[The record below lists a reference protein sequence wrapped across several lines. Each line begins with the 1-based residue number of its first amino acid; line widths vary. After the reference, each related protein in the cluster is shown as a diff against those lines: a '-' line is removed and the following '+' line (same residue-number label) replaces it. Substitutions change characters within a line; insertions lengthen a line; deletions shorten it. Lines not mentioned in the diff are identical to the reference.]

1 MHVINKIVFATVL
14 SIGLLSSTVKAQD
27 FYPEKLKKID
37 GLIEAAIVREAIPS
51 AVCYVSQYG
60 RPVYYKA
67 FGFSDR
73 EAEKKLKKDAIFRI
87 ASQTKLVTTVALMS
101 LYEDGLFR
109 IDDPLKKY
117 LPEFSNPRVVVS
129 GSTRGGDLVTRP
141 AKGDITIRQLLTH
154 SSGLSYDFFD
164 QDVRVICYPD
174 RSVTTEDV
182 IKRIAN
188 LPLKHDP
195 GEGFTYGFSMDVAG
209 RLAEIISGKSLDVLI
224 QERVLDPL
232 DMKDSYFY
240 LPESKWDRLV
250 PLYQKPK
257 ADSPVTLAADTTER
271 FYPFNTDP
279 HFFSGGAG
287 MCGTIEDYS
296 HLCQMILDWGMYK
309 GKRVLSRKTIDM
321 ICSDQLYGV
330 AGNYQ
335 FGLGLEIA
343 TDETYRKTMKSI
355 GSLRW
360 GGYYGTE
367 YLIDPS
373 ENLIILFYT
382 NKVSWYQ
389 DDVWGD
395 FYRSVYMSLR

>member
-1 MHVINKIVFATVL
+1 MHVIKKTIFVSVLILVFSFAPAR
-14 SIGLLSSTVKAQD
+14 SQD
-27 FYPEKLKKID
+27 FYPERLKKID
-37 GLIEAAIVREAIPS
+37 WLIEAAIEREAIPS

-60 RPVYYKA
+60 RPVYFKA
-67 FGFSDR
+67 FGYSDR
-73 EAEKKLKKDAIFRI
+73 DKQTKLKKDAIFRI
-87 ASQTKLVTTVALMS
+87 ASQTKLVTTIALMT
-101 LYEDGLFR
+101 LYEEGLFR
-109 IDDPLKKY
+109 MDDPIKKY

-129 GSTRGGDLVTRP
+129 GSVKGKNLETRP
-141 AKGDITIRQLLTH
+141 AKGDITIRQLLSH

-164 QDVRVICYPD
+164 QDVSVICYPD
-174 RSVTTEDV
+174 RSITTEEV
-182 IKRIAN
+182 VKRIAK

-257 ADSPVTLAADTTER
+257 QDSPVMLAADTTER
-271 FYPFNTDP
+271 YYPFNTDP
-279 HFFSGGAG
+279 HFYSGGAG
-287 MCGTIEDYS
+287 LCGTIEDYS
-296 HLCQMILDWGMYK
+296 HVCQMIMDWGMFR